1 MFLEVKKYR
10 KEVLVG
16 AGIEVNGEIW
26 CVGKHNGKLYAINAN
41 DTVLKYEKDI
51 GIKSDPISYLFS
63 GILHHDGYLYLV
75 PLCCNIMVK
84 FCLHNHN
91 IEYFDFT
98 DIYTPYQVN
107 NCRYLFISSCQVNNY
122 LYLFPYRYGS
132 IVRFNI
138 DNNQTE
144 LLQLPADTKVKST
157 DFLFIRRC
165 AISEEYIFIAQDKG
179 SSILQINIKSEK
191 MQWINLPD
199 TIHIRDICLWKEEIF
214 ILDIAGKIFT
224 VNIKDM
230 RITEIF
236 NVNSDQFGFLE
247 RSENYIW
254 LIPTGTNEILR
265 YSSNDGVESIRYP
278 PNFIFSSMF
287 LKEGARTFSYV
298 FSDENKM
305 IIPPRCNNVLI
316 TIDKRKE
323 NVIFNDISCSN
334 DIQDKLISDFSN
346 DIKNKESVTECE
358 GTLELMLN
366 ILKNYD
372 YGDTRKNTGSNIGE
386 VIKNI
391 CIDS

>member
-1 MFLEVKKYR
+1 MFLEANKYR
-10 KEVLVG
+10 KEVAVG

-26 CVGKHNGKLYAINAN
+26 CVGKHNSKLYAINAN
-41 DTVLKYEKDI
+41 DAVLKYEKDI
-51 GIKSDPISYLFS
+51 DIKSDHILNPFF
-63 GILHHDGYLYLV
+63 GILHYDGYLYLV

-107 NCRYLFISSCQVNNY
+107 NCRYLFISSCQINNY

-132 IVRFNI
+132 IVRFNV

-144 LLQLPADTKVKST
+144 LLQLPADTKVKSK

-165 AISEEYIFIAQDKG
+165 AISEKHIFIAQDKG
-179 SSILQINIKSEK
+179 NNILQINIKSEK

-199 TIHIRDICLWKEEIF
+199 EIHIRDICLWKEEIF
-214 ILDIAGKIFT
+214 ILDIAGKIFSLS
-224 VNIKDM
+224 IMDM

-236 NVNSDQFGFLE
+236 DVDSDKFGFLE
-247 RSENYIW
+247 KTQNYIW

-265 YSSNDGVESIRYP
+265 YSSNDGVESIKYP
-278 PNFIFSSMF
+278 PNFNFSSMF
-287 LKEGARTFSYV
+287 LKDGARTFSYV
-298 FSDENKM
+298 FSDKNKM
-305 IIPPRCNNVLI
+305 IIPPCRNNVLI

-323 NVIFNDISCSN
+323 SVIFNDISCSN
-334 DIQDKLISDFSN
+334 DIQNKLISDFSN

-358 GTLELMLN
+358 GALELMLN
-366 ILKNYD
+366 LLKNNE
-372 YGDTRKNTGSNIGE
+372 YGDTRKNTCSNMGE

-391 CIDS
+391 CID